1 MSAQTAIVLHMW
13 YTHTVRSTTS
23 SFRISNEL
31 RTRLEQTARR
41 LNRGKNAIIT
51 LALEEYLDKF
61 NRQRFLEEARR
72 QSILAS
78 AASSDD
84 EIQWS
89 KHADTSGWK

>member
-1 MSAQTAIVLHMW
+1 L
-13 YTHTVRSTTS
+13 RS
-23 SFRISNEL
+23 
-31 RTRLEQTARR
+31 RLDKASRQ

-72 QSILAS
+72 QSILAT
-78 AASSDD
+78 AASD
-84 EIQWS
+84 EDATQWS

>member
-1 MSAQTAIVLHMW
+1 VLHLW
-13 YTHTVRSTTS
+13 YTHVVRSTTS

-31 RTRLEQTARR
+31 RTRLERAARR
-41 LNRGKNAIIT
+41 LNQGKNAIIT

-61 NRQRFLEEARR
+61 NRQWFLEEARR

-78 AASSDD
+78 AALNED
-84 EIQWS
+84 EIQWA

>member
-1 MSAQTAIVLHMW
+1 VVQFLI
-13 YTHTVRSTTS
+13 VRSTTS

-31 RTRLEQTARR
+31 RKSLEQAARR

-51 LALEEYLDKF
+51 LALEEYLAKF
-61 NRQRFLEEARR
+61 NRRRFLEEARR

-78 AASSDD
+78 AETGED
-84 EIQWS
+84 ENYWS

>member
-1 MSAQTAIVLHMW
+1 MLHMW
-13 YTHTVRSTTS
+13 YTRIVRSTTT
-23 SFRISNEL
+23 SFRVSNEL
-31 RTRLEQTARR
+31 RSRLDQAARR

-78 AASSDD
+78 AATGQD
-84 EIQWS
+84 EGQWS